1 MKYLLII
8 TRVILMKVNA
18 CIIYTIVNGM
28 YKIFAYISLI
38 KFWSILE

>member
-18 CIIYTIVNGM
+18 RIIYTIVKM
-28 YKIFAYISLI
+28 ECIKSSLI
-38 KFWSILE
+38 YH